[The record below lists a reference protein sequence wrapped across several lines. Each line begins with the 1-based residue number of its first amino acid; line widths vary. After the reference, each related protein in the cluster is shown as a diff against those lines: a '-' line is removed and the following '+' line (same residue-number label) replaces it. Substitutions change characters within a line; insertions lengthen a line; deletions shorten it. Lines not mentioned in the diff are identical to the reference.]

1 MKVNGTSHAA
11 VCTCL
16 GKCGSLGHQEPS
28 VLPVAHSLKGN
39 LWYIQAKDKPS
50 GKKQSCS
57 YVPPHYGASWN
68 PADFQLPRLNNTSQT
83 IPMDLFFV
91 FLAEDVPE
99 RTSAVRLLWESRLRS
114 RKTLAKLTAW
124 CCNIKTRLLV
134 TQSLLLNY
142 TACHHCPPAPG
153 PYLSSVTGPARSQCL
168 QTPAV
173 STGPTAH
180 PVTAQPEF
188 GRPSRERRA
197 QLAACGRQQHVCSFP
212 ARGWC
217 LSRAVIPDL
226 THRQSDSGTRF
237 TFAVPSLYGS
247 VQLLVSHGLQRISTR
262 PRVARHR
269 ASRIPPPSRSRERRC
284 HRVPATTHGPSRL
297 GRAAPGPP
305 HPRPAPRRPRTPLAP
320 RPPCRAPQ
328 RAPADRRRGA
338 GWGHLIA
345 ARPPTRGLTLCRRR
359 SRAARLKTSRGR
371 TRRQS

>member
-1 MKVNGTSHAA
+1 M
-11 VCTCL
+11 
-16 GKCGSLGHQEPS
+16 
-28 VLPVAHSLKGN
+28 
-39 LWYIQAKDKPS
+39 
-50 GKKQSCS
+50 
-57 YVPPHYGASWN
+57 
-68 PADFQLPRLNNTSQT
+68 
-83 IPMDLFFV
+83 
-91 FLAEDVPE
+91 
-99 RTSAVRLLWESRLRS
+99 
-114 RKTLAKLTAW
+114 
-124 CCNIKTRLLV
+124 V

-168 QTPAV
+168 QTPVV

-284 HRVPATTHGPSRL
+284 HRVPATTHGPSRH

-305 HPRPAPRRPRTPLAP
+305 HPRPAPRRSRTPLAP